1 MAAPTPLRTPRPS
14 RRRVPAGPSGSHGDS
29 GGFANRYTSRDGGF
43 MRPIKRSERGEGNF
57 GCLFGLVLV
66 AIAALV
72 AYKLIP
78 IKVKNAE
85 MRAAIVDE
93 AKSAGTHNDTVIREY
108 IYAKATEEQLPVS
121 KEDIKINR

>member
-1 MAAPTPLRTPRPS
+1 
-14 RRRVPAGPSGSHGDS
+14 
-29 GGFANRYTSRDGGF
+29 

-121 KEDIKINR
+121 KEDIKINRTKDEITVDVDYTVPVEFPGYTYQWHVNLHANNPIF